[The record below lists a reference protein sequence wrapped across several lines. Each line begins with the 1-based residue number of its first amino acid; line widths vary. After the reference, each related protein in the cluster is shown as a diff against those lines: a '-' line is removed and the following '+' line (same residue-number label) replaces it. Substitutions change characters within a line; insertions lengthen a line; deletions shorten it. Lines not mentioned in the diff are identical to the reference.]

1 MLPINITEL
10 LEHNQDHKTG
20 KVSKRPFVAFT
31 SVQKRRLGNF
41 LKKEVVSTWV
51 SPSDFSC
58 YYLVFTL

>member
-10 LEHNQDHKTG
+10 LEHNQEHKTS

-41 LKKEVVSTWV
+41 LKKRRLYQ
-51 SPSDFSC
+51 PC
-58 YYLVFTL
+58 PNIRL